1 MLPKPNEPTHVIGIC
16 GGAVAGSE
24 AASLAAERGAI
35 AIVFEQNARPYGKI
49 EDGLPRWHVKL
60 RDKEY
65 ERIDANLSRDNVLFV
80 PHTQIGRD
88 VGFRELVEE
97 WKLSAVVLANG
108 AWRDRPLPVEG
119 IDAYVG
125 KGLLYQNP
133 FVYWFN
139 HYEDSGYDGPR
150 YEIPDGAV
158 VIGGGLASIDVVKI
172 INLELYRRVLRERG
186 IDLGIVELEHAGIDK
201 VLADNGLTQ
210 EALGVRG
217 CTLYYRRTREDM
229 PLATADNPSPA
240 VLEKLKKARAKI
252 MEKVERKYLVGM
264 QELAVPV
271 SPIVE
276 GDRLRGLVFRRSEVK
291 DGRVRQI
298 DGSDFEVR
306 SDLVVSSIGSIP
318 EPIEGV
324 PMTGE
329 LYRFESET
337 TGELEGMMGVYGL
350 GNVLTGKGNIKDS
363 RASAAHVAAHVLDT
377 FLAGNAAERKA
388 AAATVS
394 DALHDAVADE
404 AEAAVDRAL
413 HARPMSPDQLGSLF
427 DRIQTRWNAVGYP
440 GSYADWMKNHR

>member
-24 AASLAAERGAI
+24 AAALAAERGAI

-65 ERIDANLSRDNVLFV
+65 ERIDANLSRDNVIYV
-80 PHTQIGRD
+80 PHMRIGEH
-88 VGFRELVEE
+88 VGFRQLVDE

-108 AWRDRPLPVEG
+108 AWRDRSLPIEG

-125 KGLLYQNP
+125 RGLLYQNP

-139 HYEDSGYDGPR
+139 HYEDPGYDGPR
-150 YEIPDGAV
+150 YEVPDGAI

-172 INLELYRRVLRERG
+172 INLELYRNALRKRG
-186 IDLGIVELEHAGIDK
+186 IDLGIVELEHIGIDK

-210 EALGVRG
+210 DELGVRG

-229 PLATADNPSPA
+229 PLATADNPTPA

-264 QELAVPV
+264 QELAVPIA
-271 SPIVE
+271 PIVE

-318 EPIEGV
+318 EPIDGV

-337 TGELEGMMGVYGL
+337 TGELEGMLGVYGL

-363 RASAAHVAAHVLDT
+363 RSSAAQVAAHVLDS
-377 FLAGNAAERKA
+377 FLSGGPAAREDA
-388 AAATVS
+388 AAAVS
-394 DALHDAVADE
+394 DALHDEVRDRADAV
-404 AEAAVDRAL
+404 VDRAL
-413 HARPMSPDQLGSLF
+413 HARRLSPEQLASLL

-440 GSYADWMKNHR
+440 GDYAAWMKNHR